1 MVDAERNAGAP
12 QAAPETMLTPAQIGD
27 ALVASCVAKAAAPA
41 GKTFA
46 LGVLGGAFIAFG
58 GAFFTAVMIGAEP
71 GFGAAKALGGL
82 VFSLGLALVLIAGAE
97 LFTGNAMM
105 LLAVWRGVLGVR
117 PMLRNWGLVLAGN
130 AAGAL
135 GVVALMAAAGLF
147 SGGHGAVAAS
157 IAEGKF
163 AEPTS
168 VSLARGVLCNILV
181 CLAVWMSLATR
192 NATGKAVAV
201 ALPVAAFI
209 TIGLEHSVA
218 NLYLLPAGL
227 ASGAAGGFADLMG
240 NLPAVLLGNL
250 IGAGV
255 VAGLYACALGPAAE
269 AAPGRASPPAAQP
282 IPQARPGMPSIA
294 APRAAPAARAET
306 AAARHNA

>member
-1 MVDAERNAGAP
+1 MVDSDRNATAP
-12 QAAPETMLTPAQIGD
+12 QGAQETMLTPSQIGD
-27 ALVASCVAKAAAPA
+27 ALVASCVAKASASARA
-41 GKTFA
+41 TFA

-58 GAFFTAVMIGAEP
+58 GAFFTAVMVGAEP
-71 GFGAAKALGGL
+71 GLGAARMLGGL
-82 VFSLGLALVLIAGAE
+82 VFSLGLALVLVAGAE

-105 LLAVWRGVLGVR
+105 LLAVWRGAMGVL

-135 GVVALMAAAGLF
+135 AVVALMSAGGLF
-147 SGGHGAVAAS
+147 SGGHGAVAAA

-168 VSLARGVLCNILV
+168 VALARGVMCNVLV

-192 NATGKAVAV
+192 NATGKVVAV

-209 TIGLEHSVA
+209 TIGFEHSVA

-227 ASGAAGGFADLMG
+227 VSGAAGGLPDLMG

-250 IGAGV
+250 VGAGL
-255 VAGLYACALGPAAE
+255 VAGLYAWALDPSPAPAS
-269 AAPGRASPPAAQP
+269 GRRPAAQA
-282 IPQARPGMPSIA
+282 IPQARPGMPSLA
-294 APRAAPAARAET
+294 APRPAPVAKAEPT
-306 AAARHNA
+306 AARH